1 MSAFEPHSNAY
12 NAAGG
17 THLAGGL
24 HHHDK
29 HHHTGAPEI
38 SDRNAPYN
46 ATGDTH
52 ATDEFLQHDQ
62 HHNTGVSGITDRNT
76 QYNATGGMGAAD
88 DFQQYDKHHH
98 HTGVPGFTDH
108 NAPHNTTGG
117 THLTDKLHHHD
128 KHHDKH
134 HHHHTIVPENTSD
147 TNQCI
152 EFLSAIKRVEVVSN
166 VPANRSTSKE
176 VVTDKVKDVYGDTN
190 YTINVV
196 LADTNNNTGGSNF
209 QIQRSFKEFKELQHV
224 AERWSKKH
232 ERKGCTYCPFFESS
246 DLPGML
252 SRMTASKDHLEG
264 ELQDFLYRY
273 IANARRPRPTETE
286 CQGFDHIPSVLTRF
300 ITKDLS
306 SAYTGAQQETMSTAM
321 GKNTVAHGAAGNY
334 GMAHGVTG
342 KHDMVH
348 GEAGPTE
355 YRP

>member
-38 SDRNAPYN
+38 S
-46 ATGDTH
+46 H
-52 ATDEFLQHDQ
+52 
-62 HHNTGVSGITDRNT
+62 RNT

-88 DFQQYDKHHH
+88 NFQQYDKHHH

-117 THLTDKLHHHD
+117 THLTDKLH
-128 KHHDKH
+128 HHDKH

-321 GKNTVAHGAAGNY
+321 GKNTA
-334 GMAHGVTG
+334 AHGVAGNHGMAQGVAG